1 MTRRRVLVIDDVLAS
16 AEAVGMVLELAGH
29 EVRTARSTLEA
40 LAIAAEFAPA
50 VVISDLHLG
59 NGPGGYEL
67 AEAMRADPRHAG
79 ARLLALSGLDSPTDR
94 QRALDSGFDLV
105 LVKPLDPTRLLAL
118 VEGEPGPA

>member
-1 MTRRRVLVIDDVLAS
+1 VLVIDDVLAS

-59 NGPGGYEL
+59 NGPDGYVL
-67 AEAMRADPRHAG
+67 AERMRADPTHAG
-79 ARLLALSGLDSPTDR
+79 ARLLALSGLDSPDDR

-105 LVKPLDPTRLLAL
+105 LTKPVAPAHLLAL
-118 VEGEPGPA
+118 VEGEREPA